1 MEALW
6 LGSILTETKRE
17 KSFIVIDVFYGDR
30 RRTLLLILNIVTLKY
45 CVFNIER
52 VRCRGTEL
60 PASVLFVYSLDS
72 HAILVNAKTLWMNK
86 GASIC

>member
-60 PASVLFVYSLDS
+60 PACLCVVCIFLRFTRNPDQSQNTLD
-72 HAILVNAKTLWMNK
+72 
-86 GASIC
+86 